1 LARLTKVFV
10 DNDEELRHNGGMMAR
25 AAVLSM
31 LFLAPIFGQ
40 APAFEVADVR
50 PYKREAGV
58 PGIQGIIAANGVL
71 RNFSQVYGQR
81 MQLGDAVFAAN
92 GTVTLRCVTLRELM
106 TQAYTE
112 ILRPS
117 YLTGGPAWLETDNF
131 EVIAKA
137 PPGNPVD
144 TERLMLQRLLAERFH
159 LVVRREQRPMPV
171 FALVAG
177 KKELKLPAPSG
188 TSDADCKAKFA
199 AEDGRTHVTCVN
211 MTMGGLADRLPRLEP
226 FDVDQPAVDLTNIVG
241 PRDFAF
247 EWTPH
252 KQDSGPVGL
261 TIFDALEKLGLKLEA
276 RKEPMT
282 VIAIDHVEK
291 PDAN

>member
-1 LARLTKVFV
+1 
-10 DNDEELRHNGGMMAR
+10 
-25 AAVLSM
+25 
-31 LFLAPIFGQ
+31 
-40 APAFEVADVR
+40 
-50 PYKREAGV
+50 
-58 PGIQGIIAANGVL
+58 
-71 RNFSQVYGQR
+71 

-106 TQAYTE
+106 TQAYAE
-112 ILRPS
+112 ILRPA

-137 PPGNPVD
+137 PPGTSVD
-144 TERLMLQRLLAERFH
+144 TERLMLQRVLADRFH
-159 LVVRREQRPMPV
+159 LAVRREQKPMPV
-171 FALVAG
+171 FALSAG
-177 KKELKLPAPSG
+177 KNGPRLLATTATG
-188 TSDADCKAKFA
+188 DADCKAKFA

-211 MTMGGLADRLPRLEP
+211 MTMAGLAARLPRLEP
-226 FDVDQPAVDLTNIVG
+226 FDVDQPAMDLTGIAG
-241 PRDFAF
+241 AYDFLF

-282 VIAIDHVEK
+282 VIGIDHVEK

>member
-1 LARLTKVFV
+1 MIAK
-10 DNDEELRHNGGMMAR
+10 
-25 AAVLSM
+25 AAVFSM
-31 LFLAPIFGQ
+31 LFLTPMFGQ
-40 APAFEVADVR
+40 TPVFEAADVR

-71 RNFSQVYGQR
+71 RNFSQVSGQR

-112 ILRPS
+112 ILRPA

-137 PPGNPVD
+137 PPGIPVD

-159 LVVRREQRPMPV
+159 LAVHREQKPMPA
-171 FALVAG
+171 FALMTG
-177 KKELKLPAPSG
+177 KKDLKLPAPASAG
-188 TSDADCKAKFA
+188 DADCKAKFA
-199 AEDGRTHVTCVN
+199 QEDGRTHVTCVN
-211 MTMGGLADRLPRLEP
+211 MTMAGLAARLPRLEP
-226 FDVDQPAVDLTNIVG
+226 FDVDQPAVDLTDIEG

-252 KQDSGPVGL
+252 RQDSGPAGL
-261 TIFDALEKLGLKLEA
+261 TIFDALEKLGLKLEV